1 MKSMKLKIRVLT
13 VLTVTVCLLVT
24 LVAFSG
30 KQTFVIQK
38 PTSSMVVEGTSSLH
52 DWKIE
57 LKEFAGV
64 MSAVSDGA
72 NMKIEAVTFK
82 GKAKS
87 LKSDNS
93 TMDGKTYDALKVE
106 KHPDITY
113 AIKSSKDVQ
122 IKDKKFSGLI
132 TGDLTIAGKTR
143 QETIQFTGAMISDN
157 KMQIKGSKKLKMTDF
172 GVNPP
177 TAMLGALKT
186 GNDIT
191 ITFTLIMT
199 LK

>member
-1 MKSMKLKIRVLT
+1 MRLKIRALT
-13 VLTVTVCLLVT
+13 VIAVTVGLLFT
-24 LVAFSG
+24 MAAFSG
-30 KQTFVIQK
+30 KKTFEIQK
-38 PTSSMVVEGTSSLH
+38 PSSSMVVQGTSSLH

-57 LKEFAGV
+57 LKDFRGE
-64 MSAVSDGA
+64 MSAVADGS
-72 NMKIEAVTFK
+72 NMKIEAVTFR

-93 TMDGKTYDALKVE
+93 TMDGKTYDALKVD

-113 AIKSSKDVQ
+113 AIKSSRDVQ
-122 IKDKKFSGLI
+122 IKDKKFTGLI

-143 QETIQFTGAMISDN
+143 QETIQFSGVMISDN
-157 KMQIKGSKKLKMTDF
+157 KMQIRGSKKLRMSDF
-172 GVNPP
+172 GVDPP

-186 GNDIT
+186 GNDVT
-191 ITFTLIMT
+191 ITFILIMA